1 MKKLLALLVVLVL
14 FISVTR
20 IANALTIIGGNVK
33 NGNLDDTYAQL
44 ITGTFYLPKPTIWQ
58 NEGTRV
64 ITGPYE
70 DEMASEPWAGP
81 PPTPVT
87 AGGNGLP
94 SPDGCGTNNFDCGVF
109 FKPFSGNAA
118 NGPATGRL
126 LQDNPATPGMLY
138 QMTGWAGAEANVL
151 MADAQFSIRFLDAG
165 SNDIGGTTLS
175 LLPTLLV
182 PNGEPFNY
190 KSYLLE
196 AIAPAGAVTVRA
208 EVAMI
213 GATPNP
219 LGGGQAFV
227 VDDLTLESFVPE
239 PSALLLLG
247 IGAISL
253 LGRTKRQ
260 SLS

>member
-1 MKKLLALLVVLVL
+1 MKKLLPLFVVLGL
-14 FISVTR
+14 LTSGTG
-20 IANALTIIGGNVK
+20 IANAVVLIGGNTR

-44 ITGTFYLPKPTIWQ
+44 ITGSFFLPKPTVWQ
-58 NEGTRV
+58 NVATRV

-70 DEMASEPWAGP
+70 DEMSSEPWAGP
-81 PPTPVT
+81 APTPVT

-94 SPDGCGTNNFDCGVF
+94 SPDGCGTGNLDCAVF
-109 FKPFSGNAA
+109 FKPLTGNDA

-126 LQDNPATPGMLY
+126 FQDNPATPGMIY
-138 QMTGWAGAEANVL
+138 QMTGWAGAEANAL

-165 SNDIGGTTLS
+165 NNDIGGTTLS
-175 LLPTLLV
+175 LLPTLQV

-190 KSYLLE
+190 KSYLL
-196 AIAPAGAVTVRA
+196 AAVAPAGAASVRA

-227 VDDLTLESFVPE
+227 VDDLLLESGVPE
-239 PSALLLLG
+239 PSTLFLLAM
-247 IGAISL
+247 GAVSL
-253 LGRTKRQ
+253 AGRRRR
-260 SLS
+260 